1 MRGGLFLRII
11 QARLYGQAGAVAL
24 CVFGSTAFAG
34 AATIT
39 TFDVRGADD
48 QPGRSP
54 GGNGVFLC

>member
-1 MRGGLFLRII
+1 
-11 QARLYGQAGAVAL
+11 VAL